1 MKYLA
6 GIDIGGT
13 KCAVTIGWEKDGAIT
28 GKYTAPNAGRKAGNY
43 VIRSGDQLRQSV
55 GFQDRTGL
63 SAAEPS
69 GLGSY

>member
-28 GKYTAPNAGRKAGNY
+28 ILDKQKDRK
-43 VIRSGDQLRQSV
+43 SV
-55 GFQDRTGL
+55 V
-63 SAAEPS
+63 
-69 GLGSY
+69 